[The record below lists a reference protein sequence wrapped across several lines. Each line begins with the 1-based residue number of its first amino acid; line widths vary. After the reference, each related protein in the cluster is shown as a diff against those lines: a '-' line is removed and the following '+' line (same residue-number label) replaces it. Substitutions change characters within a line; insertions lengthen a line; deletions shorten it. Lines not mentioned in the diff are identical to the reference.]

1 MKKYLALIKTVF
13 QDEFEY
19 PAGIIYWVIL
29 DLIPLVIMFYL
40 WLVVYKTNAKIGDLN
55 LNSMITYYFLMFII
69 FRLHAHSAFWLAD
82 LIKKGDIVGILLK
95 PFSFLNYVIYR
106 TFTRKWISLIISLP
120 VIILALIFLK
130 DFIIFPSSTFYIIAF
145 LISLLLS
152 MATFILIGIILG
164 LVSFW
169 TLEIGGLYYFCYN
182 IMGFLGGLYLPLSL
196 FPEKLARALNFL
208 PFYYLYYFPAN
219 IYLNQISFN
228 KLIVGFGISSLW
240 LILLLFFYKVIWH
253 FGIKQYES
261 FGN

>member
-1 MKKYLALIKTVF
+1 MRKYLALIKTVF

-19 PAGIIYWVIL
+19 PAGIIYWVVL
-29 DLIPLVIMFYL
+29 DLIPLIIMFYL
-40 WLVVYKTNAKIGDLN
+40 WLVVYKTNTKIGDLN

-95 PFSFLNYVIYR
+95 PFSFLSYVIYR
-106 TFTRKWISLIISLP
+106 TFTRKWISLVISLP
-120 VIILALIFLK
+120 VIILAIIFLK
-130 DFIIFPSSTFYIIAF
+130 DFIIFPKSIPHLIAF

-152 MATFILIGIILG
+152 MAIFILIGVILG

-169 TLEIGGLYYFCYN
+169 TMEIGGLYYFCYN

-196 FPEKLARALNFL
+196 FPEKLAKVLNFL

-219 IYLNQISFN
+219 IYLNQVSFD
-228 KLIVGFGISSLW
+228 KIVMGFGISSLW
-240 LILLLFFYKVIWH
+240 LILLFFSYKIIWH